1 MLYDHYSDD
10 RHAALREECR
20 AAGIGPALPS
30 TIISALH
37 LDSQER
43 LTAAEW
49 REVARLVREEI
60 KPLKEQRA
68 ERLANLRKEE

>member
-1 MLYDHYSDD
+1 MHGYKAVLIVTKDGYKPVKDD
-10 RHAALREECR
+10 S
-20 AAGIGPALPS
+20 PALPS